1 MVPAGSRTA
10 HRRLVRRRDVAYDAL
25 GRRTRS
31 FNLVWRGRRRGVGL
45 LPSARPSGGSGLVR
59 VVAIVN
65 PVSGRRNLA
74 GDLAEVVDRVCR
86 AGTCVT
92 VKVTRSAGDAARLA
106 RDAPDDTRAVLVVGG
121 DGTVREVIDGLL
133 ASGRPLPLAV
143 MPNGTENLVTKEL
156 RLPVGPQDV
165 VRALLAGRPLL
176 AGLWIEPWARLARW
190 LRTLGTHRFPRFSVV
205 ADGEEVF
212 GGRGLAFVGV
222 MARYSVGL
230 RILRRARPDDGML
243 DLCIVPCESR
253 TRLLGHLANTVR
265 QRHDRAGGV
274 VYRKC
279 LEIRITGDEPVPV
292 EIDGDPGGALPSECS
307 VLPSAATFLGP
318 PPGEGPTADGAR

>member
-1 MVPAGSRTA
+1 
-10 HRRLVRRRDVAYDAL
+10 
-25 GRRTRS
+25 
-31 FNLVWRGRRRGVGL
+31 
-45 LPSARPSGGSGLVR
+45 VR

-106 RDAPDDTRAVLVVGG
+106 RDAPADTRAVLVVGG

-133 ASGRPLPLAV
+133 ASGRPIPIAV
-143 MPNGTENLVTKEL
+143 MPNGTENLVAKEL
-156 RLPVGPQDV
+156 GLTVGPQSLA
-165 VRALLAGRPLL
+165 RALLVGRPLSCDVGVVNRRHFL
-176 AGLWIEPWARLARW
+176 LVAGVGFDAEAVHRLAAVRKGHITHW
-190 LRTLGTHRFPRFSVV
+190 DWFWPILRTLGTHRFPRFSVV

-212 GGRGLAFVGV
+212 DGRGMVFVGV

-253 TRLLGHLANTVR
+253 IRFLGHLANVIR
-265 QRHDRAGGV
+265 QRHDRAAGV
-274 VYRKC
+274 IYRKC
-279 LEIRITGDEPVPV
+279 LEIRITGDEPVPI
-292 EIDGDPGGALPSECS
+292 EIDGDPGGTLPADYS

-318 PPGEGPTADGAR
+318 APAHSPAAHGARG